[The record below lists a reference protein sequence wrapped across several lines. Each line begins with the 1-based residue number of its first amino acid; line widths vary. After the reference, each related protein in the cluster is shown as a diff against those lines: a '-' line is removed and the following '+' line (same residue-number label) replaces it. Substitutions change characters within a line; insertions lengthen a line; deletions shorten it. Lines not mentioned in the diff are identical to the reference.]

1 MKRIVSVFLSMV
13 LLLGCF
19 STLVLPATGAE
30 RSVDPPAAFREKGD
44 PTEGSCGPNVRW
56 VYEANTATL
65 RISGSGAMTDYGI
78 EIWYDS
84 VDPDV
89 EEAVRSARFT
99 EKEDRVKGYA
109 TDELAPWY
117 LYNYH
122 FYIET
127 VIIEEGVTSIGSGAF
142 FDCFCL
148 SRVEIPES
156 VTSIG
161 TYAFDGC
168 HDLEAVTLPA
178 GLQVIGSWAFM
189 GCSGLEEISI
199 PKTVESIGC
208 GPFANCGGLTAIG
221 ISEENP
227 YYCADAS
234 GVLFNKEMTGLIQ
247 CPTGFRGAY
256 AVPEGVTEIGHQA
269 FYRCELES
277 ITFPEGLKVIGCEA
291 FAWTDIGGDTVIPVT
306 VEEIQSQAFY
316 QASVGSLAIWNP
328 DCEIGW
334 DALYCSGVVFGYP
347 GSDAEEAT
355 YVGYVGVFV
364 GHLPMDGFCYICG
377 EPMILKGQCGDDAYW
392 ELKEEDRGWTLYITG
407 TGTIW
412 EDTEYSA
419 YNSLI
424 RYVEISEGMTEI
436 GGFQYFTELR
446 AIQIPHTL
454 TELGRYSFARCKK
467 LEEIVLPTTI
477 TMIPDGCFDG
487 CGGLRKVNIPDGV
500 VSIGEGAFSGC
511 YVLEEVC
518 LPKGVVSI
526 GEWAF
531 TDCDAVTKLEL
542 GAQVQEIGSRAFRDC
557 DKLEGIIV
565 SEEYPYYSS
574 DEAGILYTAE
584 GTTLLAW
591 PGGRGGDVVIP
602 SQVKVIGESAFANC
616 RRLDTAHVPAT
627 VEQVEEGAFANTSI
641 RKLVYEPTY
650 WLVPEDC
657 FSGCELLEELWLG
670 DEITTIMDWAF
681 YDCRSLKEYTIGEN
695 VTYVGDY
702 SFMFADAMERVTV
715 LNPNCYLGTFA
726 VGSTTKTVIYGYA
739 GSTAEEYAKKYDL
752 SFVALP
758 EENRPEPEFTIAD
771 FVDCNA
777 QWYQEGVDFMLR
789 RGYMNGVGK
798 NTFAPDN
805 TLTRAMV
812 VTVLF
817 RVAGSPPYIY
827 PGEFEDVPQGQWY
840 TNPVAWAEYYGYVTG
855 TDYYHFAP
863 EMAITREQI
872 ATILWRYAGE
882 PKAEGDLSVFTDAG
896 DISDYAVEAMSWAVS
911 VGILN
916 GTGNGML
923 KPTANATRAQF
934 ACMVQRYLTEA

>member
-19 STLVLPATGAE
+19 STVFMPVTAAE
-30 RSVDPPAAFREKGD
+30 RSVDPPVGLRETGD

-56 VYEANTATL
+56 AYEANTATL

-84 VDPDV
+84 VEPDV

-99 EKEDRVKGYA
+99 GKEDRVKGYA

-117 LYNYH
+117 RYDYYV
-122 FYIET
+122 YIET

-148 SRVEIPES
+148 RRVEIPES

-161 TYAFDGC
+161 NYAFDGC
-168 HDLEAVTLPA
+168 HDLEAMTLPT
-178 GLQVIGSWAFM
+178 GLKVIGNEAFM
-189 GCSGLEEISI
+189 GCSGLEEIYI
-199 PKTVESIGC
+199 PETVETIGF
-208 GPFANCGGLTAIG
+208 GPFASCSGLTTIE
-221 ISEENP
+221 ISEANP
-227 YYCADAS
+227 YYCVDEA
-234 GVLFNKEMTGLIQ
+234 GVLFNKEMTELIQ
-247 CPTGFRGAY
+247 CPTGFRGVY
-256 AVPEGVTEIGHQA
+256 AVPAGVTEIRA
-269 FYRCELES
+269 DSFYGCVLEG
-277 ITFPEGLKVIGCEA
+277 ITFPEGLNIIGSEA
-291 FAWTDIGGDTVIPVT
+291 FAWTEIGGEIVIPVT
-306 VEEIQSQAFY
+306 VEEIQFRAFY
-316 QASVGSLAIWNP
+316 QASVSTMAIWNP
-328 DCEIGW
+328 DCVIDHEG
-334 DALYCSGVVFGYP
+334 LYCSGVIFGYP
-347 GSDAEEAT
+347 GSEAEFST
-355 YVGYVGVFV
+355 YVGTFV
-364 GHLPMDGFCYICG
+364 GHLPLDGFCYICG
-377 EPMILKGQCGDDAYW
+377 EPMILAGQCGDDAYW
-392 ELKEEDRGWTLYITG
+392 ELRKEERGWTLYITG

-412 EDTEYSA
+412 EEPEYSA

-487 CGGLRKVNIPDGV
+487 CEGLRKVNIPDGV
-500 VSIGEGAFSGC
+500 VSIGESAFSGC
-511 YVLEEVC
+511 YVLEEIC

-531 TDCDAVTKLEL
+531 ADCDAVTKLEL
-542 GAQVQEIGSRAFRDC
+542 GAQVQEIGTRAFMDC

-565 SEEYPYYSS
+565 SEENPYYSS
-574 DEAGILYTAE
+574 DETGILYTAE

-602 SQVKVIGESAFANC
+602 SRVKVIGEYAFGYC
-616 RRLDTAHVPAT
+616 KGLTSAHVPST
-627 VEQVEEGAFANTSI
+627 VEQVGEGAFVGSSI
-641 RKLVYEPTY
+641 RKLIYEPND

-657 FSGCELLEELWLG
+657 FYGCELLEELRLG

-695 VTYVGDY
+695 ITYVGKN

-715 LNPNCYLGTFA
+715 LNPNCYLGSFA

-739 GSTAEEYAKKYDL
+739 GSTAEEYAKKHDL

-771 FVDCNA
+771 FADCNA

-798 NTFAPDN
+798 ERFAPDN

-855 TDYYHFAP
+855 IDYYHFAP
-863 EMAITREQI
+863 EKAITREQI

-882 PKAEGDLSVFTDAG
+882 PEAEGDLSVFTDAVE
-896 DISDYAVEAMSWAVS
+896 ISDYAEKAMSWAVS

-916 GTGNGML
+916 GTGKGEL

-934 ACMVQRYLTEA
+934 ACMVHRYLTAE